1 MNQALQH
8 SAVLQ
13 YLRRKY
19 FVSGTTWD
27 VASLKA
33 LADTAFSTS
42 TEEVVITSTS
52 SEAAGAA
59 SGAVRFDKAILLAA
73 IEELLLEVDPDNTPA
88 PPAAGYVPDF
98 SYRPVQT

>member
-13 YLRRKY
+13 YLRRTY
-19 FVSGTTWD
+19 FVSGTTWN
-27 VASLKA
+27 VAALKA
-33 LADTAFSTS
+33 LADTAFATA
-42 TEEVVITSTS
+42 TNEVAITGTS
-52 SEAAGAA
+52 SETGGAA
-59 SGAVRFDKAILLAA
+59 SAVVKFDKALLLAA

-88 PPAAGYVPDF
+88 APPSGFTPDF